1 MFSEKTNSVST
12 WFQNTHYGISCLFCS
27 WQSDLFQDD
36 LYPDTAGPDP
46 ALEAEEWFEGKN
58 GEPILISLKHGYV
71 PGKNRDLKVVKKNV
85 LDNKATKKVEEP
97 VTPQKPASPQLTRVR
112 MMPHWLVLNFPSNNW
127 CLTGAKTLFLYS
139 ASQKNEV
146 KLEELLREVKSLRDL
161 VTLQDRRI
169 AKLEEQVAK
178 VAI

>member
-1 MFSEKTNSVST
+1 MKKRGGTWFQLTLKQQMFSEKTNSLNT

-71 PGKNRDLKVVKKNV
+71 PGKNRDLKVVKKNL

-97 VTPQKPASPQLTRVR
+97 ATPQKPASPQLTRVR
-112 MMPHWLVLNFPSNNW
+112 IMLHWLVCISPLI
-127 CLTGAKTLFLYS
+127 TAAKTLFLLFCS
-139 ASQKNEV
+139 AEEWSEVRGAVARSQV
-146 KLEELLREVKSLRDL
+146 P
-161 VTLQDRRI
+161 
-169 AKLEEQVAK
+169 
-178 VAI
+178 